1 MLPASI
7 IKAYCIR
14 GLSFELDFEHF
25 VVPRGPA
32 IFSSVIEVDEVF

>member
-7 IKAYCIR
+7 IKAYCIK

-25 VVPRGPA
+25 VVPRGPD
-32 IFSSVIEVDEVF
+32 IFSSVAEVGEVF